1 MVVNDEVKQERNAQ
15 LVRAHADLVLAQTR
29 VVAAAANLDE
39 AQVLLVATAQEHG
52 QALQHELEVH
62 WQYHDLQRK
71 VQQED
76 PESFE
81 LFVNGEL

>member
-1 MVVNDEVKQERNAQ
+1 MVVNDEVKQERNAR
-15 LVRAHADLVLAQTR
+15 LVRAAADLEEAQAR
-29 VVAAAANLDE
+29 VVEAAANLEE

-52 QALQHELEVH
+52 QAQTHELEVRL
-62 WQYHDLQRK
+62 QYNDLRRK

-81 LFVNGEL
+81 LFENNEL